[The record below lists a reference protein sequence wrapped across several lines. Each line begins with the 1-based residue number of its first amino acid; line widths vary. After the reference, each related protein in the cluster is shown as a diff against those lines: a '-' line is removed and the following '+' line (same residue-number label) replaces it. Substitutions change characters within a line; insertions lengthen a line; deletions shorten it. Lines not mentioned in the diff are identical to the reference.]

1 MATIKTGFI
10 TDKVNG
16 IKINSSLKCN
26 ANNYNN
32 RTSRDIKYIV
42 MHYTGNTKDTAKAN
56 ANYFNTGSRK
66 ASAHLFVDEATIYQS
81 VELRDIAWHCGT
93 TGTYY
98 HSKCRNANSIGIE
111 MCCSG
116 NYKISEKTKVNAA
129 YLCADICKLLGIG
142 ANEVDTYVLRHY
154 DITHKNCP
162 AQRVKDKKE
171 WQAFKD
177 TVKTILTTG
186 AANNELA
193 TEEQKVE
200 PYLVKVVSKAL
211 YVRAGAGTKYDVTTT
226 IKQNEVYTIV
236 EEKKADGVTWGKLK
250 SGAGWVSLRHTEK
263 IK

>member
-10 TDKVNG
+10 KGKVNG
-16 IKINSSLKCN
+16 ITINSSLKCN
-26 ANNYNN
+26 SKNYNN

-56 ANYFNTGSRK
+56 ANYFKTGSRR
-66 ASAHLFVDEATIYQS
+66 ASAHLFVDNTTIYQS

-93 TGTYY
+93 NGTYY

-116 NYKISEKTKVNAA
+116 NYKISETTKENAA
-129 YLCADICKLLGIG
+129 YLCADMCKRLGIA

-162 AQRVKDKKE
+162 AQMVKDKKE

-186 AANNELA
+186 TTNKELD
-193 TEEQKVE
+193 TEEQKLK
-200 PYLVKVVSKAL
+200 PYLVKVVPKVL
-211 YVRAGAGTKYDVTTT
+211 NVREGAGDKYKVVTTV
-226 IKQNEVYTIV
+226 KKNEIYTIV
-236 EEKKADGVTWGKLK
+236 EEKVVDGLTWGKLK
-250 SGAGWVSLRHTEK
+250 SGVGWISLRKTEK
-263 IK
+263 V